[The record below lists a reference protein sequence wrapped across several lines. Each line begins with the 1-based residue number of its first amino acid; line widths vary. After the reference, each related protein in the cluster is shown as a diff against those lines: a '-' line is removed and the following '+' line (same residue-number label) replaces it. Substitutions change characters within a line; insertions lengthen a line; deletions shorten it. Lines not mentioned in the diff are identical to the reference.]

1 MCVYAWSSLICES
14 EEACPLTVPI
24 QRPHAFAS
32 VPIELTRPYYK
43 DDDYELYSYHAV
55 LCRGKINMNTSR
67 VTARVSVDLSQYEY
81 ITGFSGFHEFVEFT
95 AEDVGT
101 LDSCLSRAATT
112 KWCCSRERADVR
124 YKVQESDPD
133 VRGAERGCGSAA
145 HGAQDGRHFPYTG
158 REVGDTCIAASV
170 VHVV

>member
-67 VTARVSVDLSQYEY
+67 VARWTRASAGQQQR
-81 ITGFSGFHEFVEFT
+81 SG
-95 AEDVGT
+95 
-101 LDSCLSRAATT
+101 AAP
-112 KWCCSRERADVR
+112 RERADVR